1 MIFLYYWQHLCLLQ
15 KMNYGGVNMVV
26 QIPLRANQDPGRCS
40 RGLLGCVG
48 VCAGKK
54 RRFIA
59 TSHETP
65 RSPRA
70 VKEIDHI
77 ANRYFLLNFNQVF
90 RLKYFPH
97 CSWAQK
103 NDIRREPIEEEGV
116 WKDQV
121 RDREAYFEKILLQA
135 FYYSKGLFG
144 NMKLTWK
151 TF

>member
-1 MIFLYYWQHLCLLQ
+1 
-15 KMNYGGVNMVV
+15 MVV

-77 ANRYFLLNFNQVF
+77 ANRYFLLNFNQGALLVEIIF
-90 RLKYFPH
+90 TLQLH
-97 CSWAQK
+97 G
-103 NDIRREPIEEEGV
+103 EGG
-116 WKDQV
+116 
-121 RDREAYFEKILLQA
+121 RNRATHEH
-135 FYYSKGLFG
+135 GP
-144 NMKLTWK
+144 
-151 TF
+151 